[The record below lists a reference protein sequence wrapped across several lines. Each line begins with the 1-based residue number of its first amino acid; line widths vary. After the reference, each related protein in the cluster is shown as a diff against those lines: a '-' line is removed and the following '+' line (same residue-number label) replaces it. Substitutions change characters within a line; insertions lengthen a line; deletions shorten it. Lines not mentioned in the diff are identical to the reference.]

1 MADLNSPHNAAAP
14 EILAALKALEAD
26 LRVARAQIGTILKQV
41 ESTVARPATA
51 GGVQPRSTAVV
62 RETTAALED
71 EARVARQ
78 GLNTELE
85 RLRVI
90 QAQGTAARSN
100 AAIQIAAPGYRQSA
114 AVAGGR
120 GGILAA
126 EEAAYAENEARRIAA
141 NKAARAQ
148 IVTPVGNF
156 RSGPLA
162 GELAAQDAK
171 LLAIQ
176 RAQVQEEE
184 LLNTKM
190 GAGNAVMR
198 ARIAQRE
205 RNAVLAQQEV
215 DWAAR
220 LAQIQAT
227 ATRLPPGAR
236 QGFVERE
243 AARAIPTATPF
254 TEPRLNQAPYSGR
267 QVAAATSGALGADA
281 AGRIAA
287 SRARLTQLSITEGE
301 YIAKTRSASAMS
313 GEFLTRLATGQ
324 ATVGEFGRNLAQTS
338 GKFAGWTA
346 AAAGVGGLVSAA
358 THLFHGARDSAAG
371 VDQLSRSIDNVHSEK
386 AQQGFRDLSR
396 ELNVSIK
403 DVSDAQFQFS
413 RTFNN
418 QADSLT
424 AARVGLLA
432 YKLDNVSVADSVRA
446 LTSLHNQFGVQASE
460 LPGIFDQLD
469 EGQRKFNA
477 RVGESLPALNRSTA
491 AVKNAG
497 GNLQDLLKLVVYG
510 VRVSGQTG
518 SVIGNALARSASNFV
533 PKNAKDLRALGL
545 DPTQGY
551 TELLIDAIT
560 KAGQSSGE
568 WRRKAAKAL
577 GGPQLGSRVF
587 EPLLGASNL
596 FPQIEHGIDPKHSS
610 GAAAGELADKLAQA
624 DEQIHK
630 VGRSLERIG
639 SALAESGAFQGLGV
653 ALKLLNFTLSSV
665 EGLLNVFNKLP
676 ASIRPW
682 VSGLGEAVIAVRIL
696 QRTRF
701 GEAIADRTGLTF
713 LGPSATRR
721 AARQQIGGLERSA
734 GALETSAA
742 SAQAGAVAAE
752 QERLI
757 ALENASA
764 ARKAGLHTQATAFER
779 EAVAAG
785 ERQNVQLKIE
795 EALARESAVQR
806 QLIVKLQQDENL
818 ASAELVAAQKQ
829 AIAAR
834 ALGVE
839 ATAGAAAGAAGAA
852 GAGAAAGAKAAAAEG
867 GVAVEA
873 AAAETAVIAN
883 SANTLRS
890 RAGQVGG
897 LAKRYAGGV
906 KNFVGGMGTFSKLLT
921 GAIIAQVV
929 GEQIKGQVNEL
940 GAARDKLTAPSATI
954 KDVLA
959 NRDAAKHAPQGGF
972 FAGVADSIGGVFGQP
987 GVQQGVDDTAKAQRT
1002 QADLIL
1008 KSRAHTRDSYRKVG
1022 FSYDELLKSERDDIK
1037 AFHEHHISKAEF
1049 DKRHQGILAS
1059 MSASIDAL
1067 TGDGKGI
1074 QAGQK
1079 ASAAQYRHAFET
1091 PGAARNDPFSQFRH
1105 GTLQENTDFL
1115 DALNSK
1121 QKVTGSNQ
1129 QDFTTITR
1137 GIAYISREYGR
1148 TNDKK
1153 QLQQISQAYQA
1164 LDTFISQQAD
1174 EFKTT
1179 LDQVS
1184 RIGSNIPA
1192 SQITPTVALAQFTR
1206 QGVSTHAAYDT
1217 YIKKLQSERGKLRTA
1232 AHDAGRGLAH
1242 DQKLL
1247 ADAERKYHDEHGKID
1262 VTIPGGTPGSPT
1274 VFDTKI
1280 GSINLAHQLG
1290 QTTAKAHD
1298 DALAN
1303 RIKELKKKVE
1313 KDRKDLAAAGKS
1325 LSKRDEKILAEIA
1338 QAQEQQ
1344 FQDDTAKLD
1353 LRSQYAQANAT
1364 DQSDAIAQKIKFDGL
1379 QIQLAMRYHGPNR
1392 WQKIMQ
1398 AIITKQQDIGA
1409 QAAQTLQS
1417 VQLNAD
1423 LATSRI
1429 TGAGPGADRARL
1441 QSELRGAENV
1451 LATAKAEK
1459 NYPGKADDIKNA
1471 EMRVNNIHQQIN
1483 SQVKQDAA
1491 DAHAS
1496 AEALFQSR
1504 IAIRIARAGDNQV
1517 KIDKLTLQADQH
1529 ALGSLK
1535 RSDFKSTADYQAAR
1549 NNALAKVITD
1559 RHQITND
1566 TASQDLQDAQFEHNI
1581 HRITDEQYIKK
1592 LKDILKLKGLS
1603 KQMRQSLLMEI
1614 YNMDHQNDGDL
1625 SLNLGDIRLP
1635 STYQIVRGLRNRS
1648 HAAKPVT
1655 TMGGALLKSEMHNTF
1670 NFNINGG
1677 DAKGVAAAVGE
1688 ALDTAT
1694 GGSAIAN
1701 LRAAGAI

>member
-14 EILAALKALEAD
+14 EILASLKALEAD

-41 ESTVARPATA
+41 ESSIARPAVA
-51 GGVQPRSTAVV
+51 GGIQPRSTAVV

-71 EARVARQ
+71 EARVARL

-90 QAQGTAARSN
+90 EAQGTAARSN
-100 AAIQIAAPGYRQSA
+100 AAIQIASPGYRQSA

-120 GGILAA
+120 GGVLAA

-141 NKAARAQ
+141 SKAARAQ

-215 DWAAR
+215 DWEAR

-243 AARAIPTATPF
+243 AGRAIPTVAPF
-254 TEPRLNQAPYSGR
+254 TDPRLNQAPYTGR
-267 QVAAATSGALGADA
+267 QVAAASSGALGADA
-281 AGRIAA
+281 AARIEA

-301 YIAKTRSASAMS
+301 YIAKTRGASAMS
-313 GEFLTRLATGQ
+313 GEFLTRLASGQ

-358 THLFHGARDSAAG
+358 AHLFHGARDSAAG

-386 AQQGFRDLSR
+386 AQQGFRNISR

-418 QADSLT
+418 QTDSLT

-432 YKLDNVSVADSVRA
+432 YKLDNVSLADSVRA
-446 LTSLHNQFGVQASE
+446 LTSLHNQFGVSAQQ

-477 RVGESLPALNRSTA
+477 RVGESLPALNRSSA

-610 GAAAGELADKLAQA
+610 GAAAGELADKLQQA

-653 ALKLLNFTLSSV
+653 ALKLLNFSLSSV
-665 EGLLNVFNKLP
+665 EGLLNLFNKLP

-682 VSGLGEAVIAVRIL
+682 VSGLGEAVVAVRIL

-701 GEAIADRTGLTF
+701 GEALADRTGLAF

-785 ERQNVQLKIE
+785 ERQNAQLRIE

-806 QLIVKLQQDENL
+806 QLIVKLQQDENA

-839 ATAGAAAGAAGAA
+839 ATAAAAAG
-852 GAGAAAGAKAAAAEG
+852 GAAAGAKAAAAEG

-906 KNFVGGMGTFSKLLT
+906 KDFVGGMGTFGKLLT

-929 GEQIKGQVNEL
+929 GEQIKGQINEL
-940 GAARDKLTAPSATI
+940 GAQRDKLTAPSETI

-959 NRDAAKHAPQGGF
+959 NRDAARKPPQGGF

-987 GVQQGVDDTAKAQRT
+987 GVQQGVDDTAKAQ
-1002 QADLIL
+1002 QSLANSIL
-1008 KSRAHTRDSYRKVG
+1008 SSRARTRDNYKKVG
-1022 FSYDELLKSERDDIK
+1022 FSYEELLKDERDDIK
-1037 AFHEHHISKAEF
+1037 AFHDHHISKAEF
-1049 DKRHQGILAS
+1049 DKRHKGLLAS
-1059 MSASIDAL
+1059 MSASIDAI

-1079 ASAAQYRHAFET
+1079 QAAALYRHAFET

-1105 GTLQENTDFL
+1105 GTLQDNTDFL
-1115 DALNSK
+1115 DAINSK
-1121 QKVTGSNQ
+1121 EKITGSNQ
-1129 QDFTTITR
+1129 QDFTTISR
-1137 GIAYISREYGR
+1137 GIAYISRRYGR

-1206 QGVSTHAAYDT
+1206 QGVSTHAAYDA
-1217 YIKKLQSERGKLRTA
+1217 YIKKLQGERGKLRSA
-1232 AHDAGRGLAH
+1232 SEEAGKGLAK

-1247 ADAERKYHDEHGKID
+1247 ADAQRKYHDEHGKID
-1262 VTIPGGTPGSPT
+1262 VTIPGGTPGDPT

-1280 GSINLAHQLG
+1280 GAINLSHQLG

-1303 RIKELKKKVE
+1303 RIKDLKAKVA
-1313 KDRKDLAAAGKS
+1313 KDQKDLAASGKA
-1325 LSKRDEKILAEIA
+1325 LSKRDQKILQTIAE
-1338 QAQEQQ
+1338 AQEQQ
-1344 FQDDTAKLD
+1344 FQDDSSKLD

-1364 DQSDAIAQKIKFDGL
+1364 DQSDAIAEKIKFDGQ

-1409 QAAQTLQS
+1409 QAAQTLQD
-1417 VQLNAD
+1417 VQLSAD
-1423 LATSRI
+1423 LSTSRI
-1429 TGAGPGADRARL
+1429 TGSGPGADRARL

-1471 EMRVNNIHQQIN
+1471 EIRVNNIHQQIN
-1483 SQVKQDAA
+1483 AQVKQDAA
-1491 DAHAS
+1491 DAHAA
-1496 AEALFQSR
+1496 AEALYQSR

-1535 RSDFKSTADYQAAR
+1535 RSDFKSTAEYQAAR

-1635 STYQIVRGLRNRS
+1635 STYQIVRGLRSRS
-1648 HAAKPVT
+1648 QAAKPVT

-1694 GGSAIAN
+1694 GGSALAN